1 MYKHLSRPFLMS
13 FVRRIVARSIAR
25 YIALVMLAGL
35 LTLYARPSASQNAAP
50 IVLSF
55 APLNAM
61 PDLNDTDLFN
71 DFEAAHPGVEVV
83 IVEPSPYLESP
94 VFDVNAHLNRA
105 ADQMSRA
112 DVVAVDQTRLTPFM
126 TRAGLV
132 LDLQPLV
139 SADAALDVTDF
150 YTPAWDSYRW
160 DGGTWALPLATSGI
174 LLGYDRAAFDAA
186 ELDYPTADWTFDQ
199 FVAAAHALTVRD
211 ENGAITTPGFQYSA
225 YATTILH
232 SLSSPPGL
240 IAPDGSANFSDPA
253 LAEFGA
259 AWSALVTEGVITDFS
274 RATTT
279 KQPPMFLTES
289 IYFYEDSTVDFVPL
303 PGGHMPLSMKGLA
316 ISSGTAHP
324 ELAYEL
330 AKYLTQSPALANRH
344 HGFAARRSVAHQ
356 PISAGE
362 TTGAGVVYTLF
373 LGEYVPYFESLL
385 DHALP
390 SSELRYGDY
399 LFRALWDVDDQTIG
413 TKLFEFETKIR
424 DDLAA
429 AEAFRESPDA
439 NVVIVEPTLVPR
451 FDDGRVTL
459 RFALQLTSP
468 QFGIRTLANED
479 RFREFAAEFIDGHS
493 QIGAIDLV
501 FVENTTSWE
510 QLTNSYDCFYID
522 DNVVPDADLTTLIS
536 IDPLMNADTDF
547 APDAVLGDTLTQLS
561 RDNHIW
567 GYPLTIHPALLRI
580 NPRVFEN
587 ADLTLPIGADMWDVN
602 AFNDAMQT
610 LWVANSEAYPAMA
623 PRQFSAM
630 HILMLIAAYGG
641 LPFDYR
647 VNPPTINFTEPN
659 TVAAIQQVLDLARQG
674 SLHYIPLGPG
684 YSVSLSSGIWPIQSD
699 IFGAA
704 AATNGLGYA
713 LTSYP
718 VGSTYTPVAYAI
730 GTGYISAETPNIEA
744 CYEWIKTLA
753 RRPDLLD
760 GFPASRAVP
769 DYDLITA
776 PFGQGAAEFYERFVG
791 QLDSLNRVVVPRYQ
805 DYGERRWLAS
815 AFDRYV
821 LEDADLLAELE
832 KAEALTHEYRE
843 CRAASPELTSFE
855 CGEKVA
861 LD

>member
-1 MYKHLSRPFLMS
+1 MYKHLSRPFWETRPFFAVS
-13 FVRRIVARSIAR
+13 ASRS
-25 YIALVMLAGL
+25 IALVMLTAL
-35 LTLYARPSASQNAAP
+35 LMLYAQPSDSQNAAP

-61 PDLNDTDLFN
+61 PDLNDSDLFD

-83 IVEPSPYLESP
+83 VVEPSPYLESP

-105 ADQMSRA
+105 KDQMSKA
-112 DVVAVDQTRLTPFM
+112 DVVAVDQSRLTSFM

-132 LDLQPLV
+132 LDLQPLA
-139 SADAALDVTDF
+139 SADAALDPADF
-150 YTPAWDSYRW
+150 YAPAWDSYRW
-160 DGGTWALPLATSGI
+160 DGGMWALPLAVSGV
-174 LLGYDRAAFDAA
+174 LLAYDKSAFDAA
-186 ELDYPTADWTFDQ
+186 ELEYPTTDWTFDD
-199 FVAAAHALTVRD
+199 FAAAAHALTVRD
-211 ENGAITTPGFQYSA
+211 ENGAITSPGFQYSA
-225 YATTILH
+225 YAMSVLY

-253 LAEFGA
+253 LAELGA
-259 AWSALVTEGVITDFS
+259 AWATLVKEGVITDFS
-274 RATTT
+274 RTTT
-279 KQPPMFLTES
+279 TRQPPMFLTES
-289 IYFYEDSTVDFVPL
+289 IYFYDDSTVDFVPL

-316 ISSGTAHP
+316 ISSGTTHP

-330 AKYLTQSPALANRH
+330 AKYLTQSPIIANRH
-344 HGFAARRSVAHQ
+344 YGFAARRSVAHQ

-362 TTGAGVVYTLF
+362 TTGAGVVYNLF
-373 LGEYVPYFESLL
+373 LDEYVAYFESLL
-385 DHALP
+385 DRALP
-390 SSELRYGDY
+390 TSELRYSDY
-399 LFRALWDVDDQTIG
+399 LFRALWDVETIG
-413 TKLFEFETKIR
+413 AKLFEYETKIR

-429 AEAFRESPDA
+429 AEAFRESPAA
-439 NVVIVEPTLVPR
+439 NLVIVEPTLIPR

-468 QFGIRTLANED
+468 QFGIRTLAHED
-479 RFREFAAEFIDGHS
+479 RFREFAAEFIEGHPR
-493 QIGAIDLV
+493 IGAIDLV

-510 QLTNSYDCFYID
+510 QLTGSYDCFYID

-547 APDAVLGDTLTQLS
+547 APDAVFGDTLTQLS

-587 ADLTLPIGADMWDVN
+587 ADVTLPIGADVWDVN

-647 VNPPTINFTEPN
+647 VSPPAINFTEPS

-704 AATNGLGYA
+704 AATNQLGYA

-730 GTGYISAETPNIEA
+730 GTGYISAETPNIET

-753 RRPDLLD
+753 KRPDLLD
-760 GFPASRAVP
+760 GFPASSAVP
-769 DYDLITA
+769 DYDIITA
-776 PFGQGAAEFYERFVG
+776 QFGQGAAEFFERFVG
-791 QLDSLNRVVVPRYQ
+791 QLDSLNRVVIPFYQ

-821 LEDADLLAELE
+821 LEDADLLTELE

-843 CRAASPELTSFE
+843 CRVASPELTSFE